1 MVEKADGSPRK
12 GTVGR
17 TGCTVAYRSYMGS
30 PWTLMEGRTWNI
42 RATWSSHGPPWCIYG
57 QLYVIKC
64 WPYAFCMSWPPLW
77 LELTVLTLL
86 PTFETYREN
95 LYIIYLL
102 PTILF
107 LININSY
114 PTFQQYLCL
123 ENRDYILIWNT
134 LLFSLK
140 AHSTW
145 ISKVE
150 RLIKFDYLLLSS
162 REFVLVFY
170 WESSLT
176 RRHYST
182 VKYYCEGTPNQ
193 PCVQGLFPI
202 G

>member
-95 LYIIYLL
+95 FYIIYLL

-123 ENRDYILIWNT
+123 ENRDYIFNLKHTSILFKGTLYLNIKSWKVDQIWLST
-134 LLFSLK
+134 L
-140 AHSTW
+140 
-145 ISKVE
+145 
-150 RLIKFDYLLLSS
+150 
-162 REFVLVFY
+162 EF
-170 WESSLT
+170 
-176 RRHYST
+176 
-182 VKYYCEGTPNQ
+182 
-193 PCVQGLFPI
+193 
-202 G
+202 